1 MARVHVHTMREPGN
15 HDLDR
20 KETIRCISKAV
31 KENVRYVPSHIP
43 DTKMTLSST
52 AKSTIVRNRSNLT
65 DQVIGIDGN
74 ASQFVI
80 TIHFTPNSPSN
91 QKLSLTE
98 SPDEKLLLKVN
109 DAAERLSLSR
119 TNFYKLLMNGE
130 LESIKI
136 GRSRLIPTDALESF
150 VNQHRYLTE

>member
-65 DQVIGIDGN
+65 DQVIGIDGDHDRCWVRQWPLEPKG
-74 ASQFVI
+74 SPVFEVPLDQ
-80 TIHFTPNSPSN
+80 IHS
-91 QKLSLTE
+91 E
-98 SPDEKLLLKVN
+98 SRAD
-109 DAAERLSLSR
+109 
-119 TNFYKLLMNGE
+119 
-130 LESIKI
+130 
-136 GRSRLIPTDALESF
+136 
-150 VNQHRYLTE
+150 